1 MGADNTKIFE
11 RINYKPLRRW
21 FLCFFALLMGHKEK
35 DGSLEII
42 LHYDEFGENHLDQF
56 QPVARL
62 WMFTTTRTYSA
73 FLLLFVVLKFIV
85 PIYHSLSQMQFSRHL
100 QELDHIRRRCLNAEF
115 IHHFVKLVKLPNI
128 SCALAHIQIHP
139 IVSTNLKQDFNQ
151 PCCEIRFSLLVL
163 KARTASQA
171 LKDKWSSD
179 GTPFKYNSLG
189 FFIFGSLFLATFP
202 RKLTKKVPLLN
213 RYNILNSV
221 TFVALHIKII
231 GIPDACITCRLSE

>member
-1 MGADNTKIFE
+1 MSSVKIISTNFNLWLDYE
-11 RINYKPLRRW
+11 CLLQRGHTPPSSC
-21 FLCFFALLMGHKEK
+21 FL
-35 DGSLEII
+35 
-42 LHYDEFGENHLDQF
+42 
-56 QPVARL
+56 
-62 WMFTTTRTYSA
+62 
-73 FLLLFVVLKFIV
+73 FLLKFIV

-115 IHHFVKLVKLPNI
+115 IHDFVKLVKLPKI
-128 SCALAHIQIHP
+128 SCALAHTQIHP

-171 LKDKWSSD
+171 LKDKWSSH

-202 RKLTKKVPLLN
+202 RKLTKNVPLLN

-231 GIPDACITCRLSE
+231 GIPDACITCRLSEQPSLRIKYLQKRRPTEQQVVPCSLLTYHSPKYLANF